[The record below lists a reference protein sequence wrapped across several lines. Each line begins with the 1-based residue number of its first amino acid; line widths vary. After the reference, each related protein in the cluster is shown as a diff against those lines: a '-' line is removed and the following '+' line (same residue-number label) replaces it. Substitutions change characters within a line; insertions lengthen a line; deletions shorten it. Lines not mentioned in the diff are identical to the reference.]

1 MALSVSPPHASLA
14 PYEEVLLT
22 LHFAPVRLDETTGFK
37 STAKAAVE
45 YEEFSANVL
54 IEASTEQVVGCHRSC
69 ASRSGT
75 WHNLCRMAHACQQS
89 RTNAGRSASAV
100 DVPVTVCGHSGTT
113 QSSHCAN
120 HSVRLTASFY
130 VPTR

>member
-69 ASRSGT
+69 ASRSDT
-75 WHNLCRMAHACQQS
+75 WHDQCRHGACV
-89 RTNAGRSASAV
+89 SAEPHQRWVGLQPCAV
-100 DVPVTVCGHSGTT
+100 DVPVS
-113 QSSHCAN
+113 
-120 HSVRLTASFY
+120 HSVRPQWKYSVEPPCEPFVEY
-130 VPTR
+130 D

>member
-1 MALSVSPPHASLA
+1 M
-14 PYEEVLLT
+14 
-22 LHFAPVRLDETTGFK
+22 RLDETTGFK

-54 IEASTEQVVGCHRSC
+54 IEASTEQVGRWMPSC
-69 ASRSGT
+69 ASRSDT

-100 DVPVTVCGHSGTT
+100 DVPVTVCGDSG
-113 QSSHCAN
+113 SSQACEPFGTID
-120 HSVRLTASFY
+120 SL
-130 VPTR
+130 

>member
-54 IEASTEQVVGCHRSC
+54 IEASTEQVGRWMPSIMRVPQRHMAQSVPHGACVSAEPHQRGSVCFCSGC
-69 ASRSGT
+69 AS
-75 WHNLCRMAHACQQS
+75 
-89 RTNAGRSASAV
+89 
-100 DVPVTVCGHSGTT
+100 
-113 QSSHCAN
+113 
-120 HSVRLTASFY
+120 HSVRPQWNQSSVRTVRY
-130 VPTR
+130 D

>member
-54 IEASTEQVVGCHRSC
+54 IEASTEQVGCMPSC
-69 ASRSGT
+69 VSRSDT
-75 WHNLCRMAHACQQS
+75 WHNLCRMENACQQS
-89 RTNAGRSASAV
+89 RTNAGRSAYAV
-100 DVPVTVCGHSGTT
+100 DVPVTVCGDSG
-113 QSSHCAN
+113 SSQACEPFG
-120 HSVRLTASFY
+120 T
-130 VPTR
+130 